1 MNSIDF
7 EIERIRIIIGYLM
20 IAEQKHIVNW
30 IEIRRITM
38 LWRQHKFHSLQISL
52 PVDKGSLVKDQQ
64 ARLPSNMV
72 IFFLLCVTLPP
83 SICLLICCH
92 TTQ

>member
-30 IEIRRITM
+30 IEFRR
-38 LWRQHKFHSLQISL
+38 K
-52 PVDKGSLVKDQQ
+52 K
-64 ARLPSNMV
+64 
-72 IFFLLCVTLPP
+72 
-83 SICLLICCH
+83 
-92 TTQ
+92 